1 MWVRDAMTTPAI
13 TVTECTSVRAALK
26 LLDEHRVTSLPV
38 VDEEGRLVGIVSEAD
53 LVRDALLHD
62 QRSHMIPTEVR
73 ETPPPR
79 HVADVMTAHPVTA
92 VESDDLAEAVELL
105 TSTTVK
111 SVPVLRE
118 GRVVGVLSRRD
129 VVHLLARDDE
139 RIEAEVAELFRADGM
154 DWLADVEEGVVR
166 VSGPVDE
173 PQRRLAQALAGSV
186 AGVVAVRI
194 D

>member
-1 MWVRDAMTTPAI
+1 MWVRDAMTTPPI
-13 TVTECTSVRAALK
+13 TVTERTTARAALK
-26 LLDEHRVTSLPV
+26 LLDEHRVSSMPV
-38 VDEEGRLVGIVSEAD
+38 LDDDGRLVGVVSEAD
-53 LVRDALLHD
+53 LVRDVLLHD
-62 QRSHMIPTEVR
+62 QRSHMIPPGVR
-73 ETPPPR
+73 DMPPPR
-79 HVADVMTAHPVTA
+79 EVADVMTSHPVT
-92 VESDDLAEAVELL
+92 VTECDDLAEAVELL
-105 TSTTVK
+105 TTTNVK

-139 RIEAEVAELFRADGM
+139 RIEAEVSELFRADGV

-186 AGVVAVRI
+186 AGVVAVRV